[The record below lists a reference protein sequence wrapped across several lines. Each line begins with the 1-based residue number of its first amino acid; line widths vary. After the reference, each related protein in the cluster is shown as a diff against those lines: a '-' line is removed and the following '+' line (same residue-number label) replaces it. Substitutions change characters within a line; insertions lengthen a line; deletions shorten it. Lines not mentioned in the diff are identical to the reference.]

1 MHCIVVIGGR
11 MLGKVHISGIVR
23 EMQKQIETKEM
34 RLEKALK
41 KLSETFTDL
50 VLVGGDMREIENPP
64 LWKQHNFADR
74 VNFRNN
80 NSNFCRNHFR
90 RPRANLWSGQ
100 RKRQQ
105 SDHQC

>member
-41 KLSETFTDL
+41 ELSETFTDL

-64 LWKQHNFADR
+64 LWRQRNFADR
-74 VNFRNN
+74 TNFRNIG
-80 NSNFCRNHFR
+80 SNFCRNHLR
-90 RPRANLWSGQ
+90 RARANLWSGQ
-100 RKRQQ
+100 RKRQGV
-105 SDHQC
+105 DI